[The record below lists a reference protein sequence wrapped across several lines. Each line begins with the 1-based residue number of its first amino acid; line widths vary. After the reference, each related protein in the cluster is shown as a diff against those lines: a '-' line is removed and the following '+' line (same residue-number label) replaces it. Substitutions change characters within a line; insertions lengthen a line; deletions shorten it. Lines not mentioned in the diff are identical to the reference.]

1 MRSVGL
7 YQLGDSCL
15 QCPLN
20 SIVSSS
26 GAAECTLCAPGY
38 AASADQQ
45 SCEPCPF
52 GTYRSAN
59 LSQCTPVPARAAAK
73 QGSAV
78 YEMCG
83 NGTVPSAIR
92 SDCVECRAGSYQL
105 EDQCLPC
112 PPNTITS
119 DPGKDQCETCP
130 EGYEAAADRQTC
142 TPCLAGTYR
151 HAPLVSCQRVP
162 VGAAA
167 VAASRNYTV
176 CNSIAPNM
184 TMTSCI
190 DCDPGMIADETRQ
203 HCRACEP
210 GFFQPDR
217 TSGCERCPAALF
229 SQSMQF
235 GQCKECPAGQ
245 VPNEKQDGCM
255 WCRPGYGKP
264 ANASICLICENDHA
278 SPDGTGCKKC
288 ELGFVSQPDRLAC
301 LPCRAG
307 TAESSRS
314 GECVPSGAAECTL
327 CAPGYAASAD
337 QQSCE
342 PCPFGT
348 YRSANLSQCTPV
360 PARAAAKQGSA
371 VYEMCGNGTVPSA
384 IRSDCVECRAGS
396 YQLEDQC
403 LPCPPNTITS
413 DPGKDQCE
421 TCPEGYEAAAD
432 RQTCTPCLAGTYRHA
447 PLVSCQR
454 VPVGAAAVAASRNYT
469 VCARGTVPSDDLA
482 TCLPCPRGTYERDWR
497 PASASS
503 CHVCPAAY
511 FANAPGR
518 AQCDFCPPGTE
529 SADNRVACTPC
540 PLGYA
545 EVNGT
550 RTCRFCDEG
559 TVAEDQG
566 AVECRSCAPGEISN
580 GDRTRCTPCQAGT
593 FKPRNMNVYSSECIA
608 CTPGTFM
615 PEGSQAC
622 LRCPENFIA
631 PDPGTAFACTP
642 CDAGYTASANR
653 RVCEPCALGFY
664 RPLDSNSTGNA
675 TMSYCEPCPSGTFA
689 AAAGSAAC
697 TLCSSTQLCPIATS
711 EPIDISDF
719 KKLISETISEALAAA
734 KEGLQPATGRVRRG
748 LLLARRLLGAGDF
761 LKRISSDETAMSFV
775 SENVTYDTNTAT
787 IVRPEIRTEE
797 VAKQRLYLVFAL
809 LVSCVGV
816 LLLLAGVCL
825 YSYLKVPLASPS
837 ERKLE
842 RAEHRQRRA
851 ERIMK
856 LDRLYTN
863 LIATKRQE
871 VKGDA
876 KNETAKT
883 QQEEAAEDEEE
894 NQKTLYGVIFTMIG
908 IGLAAIAA
916 GYVLLQFS
924 IANFSIIQTLQP
936 GASPSAADIAGAL
949 NVTASF
955 AGFAG
960 PCQIVQRAG
969 ESALNVSR
977 FDGRAGVDVFVSGI
991 GPVDGWP
998 APVAETSFS
1007 AGRRTCLVS
1016 WRCAKCRLLAASNVT
1031 VDFRLVSRLALAVA
1045 VNYAIQVPSN
1055 LSIEGVIVPSSQAEF
1070 SVFRGTVPVTV
1081 PVSLFPLHFEDERD
1095 GTPRYDAALRPADNR
1110 ATEKGEGSFGLCSFT
1125 KPLSDP
1131 ECAGESVTFRVLFNI
1146 DNIYVRVYRKVKASI
1161 ADMLADL
1168 SSLTQTAIAIGGQ
1181 IAVTALTAR
1190 YFMKG
1195 RRGQPTEDARG
1206 ELADRDSSSTAGS
1219 SVAADPKLQLRNPAV
1234 GKQHAA
1240 SASDLKPDVPRS
1252 STPSGSVRAPA
1263 RMTRRRS
1270 NSFGDIEGLG
1280 AVHIYEIDDDP
1291 ADRASRAAH
1300 GPRSKSPGLPPRPTA
1315 TAGSHGHTSRS
1326 TGPSSSSAQPL
1337 IPGPSSRY
1345 AYSVASAT
1353 ATLPIPNLPAS
1364 AVRVISLLGS
1374 SASAAGSSN
1383 SSVAGSS
1390 EAKRPAAPAGSVGA
1404 ASLPLAG
1411 PSPDSSTSRAIS
1423 ASAAGPSSDVG
1434 SLGPR
1439 VEQPAVESTGRDDA
1453 VPSPP

>member
-1 MRSVGL
+1 MNV
-7 YQLGDSCL
+7 
-15 QCPLN
+15 
-20 SIVSSS
+20 
-26 GAAECTLCAPGY
+26 
-38 AASADQQ
+38 
-45 SCEPCPF
+45 
-52 GTYRSAN
+52 
-59 LSQCTPVPARAAAK
+59 
-73 QGSAV
+73 
-78 YEMCG
+78 
-83 NGTVPSAIR
+83 
-92 SDCVECRAGSYQL
+92 
-105 EDQCLPC
+105 
-112 PPNTITS
+112 
-119 DPGKDQCETCP
+119 
-130 EGYEAAADRQTC
+130 
-142 TPCLAGTYR
+142 
-151 HAPLVSCQRVP
+151 
-162 VGAAA
+162 
-167 VAASRNYTV
+167 
-176 CNSIAPNM
+176 
-184 TMTSCI
+184 
-190 DCDPGMIADETRQ
+190 
-203 HCRACEP
+203 
-210 GFFQPDR
+210 
-217 TSGCERCPAALF
+217 
-229 SQSMQF
+229 
-235 GQCKECPAGQ
+235 
-245 VPNEKQDGCM
+245 
-255 WCRPGYGKP
+255 
-264 ANASICLICENDHA
+264 
-278 SPDGTGCKKC
+278 
-288 ELGFVSQPDRLAC
+288 C
-301 LPCRAG
+301 LPCRIGTWAPAG
-307 TAESSRS
+307 SQACR
-314 GECVPSGAAECTL
+314 P
-327 CAPGYAASAD
+327 
-337 QQSCE
+337 CE
-342 PCPFGT
+342 P
-348 YRSANLSQCTPV
+348 
-360 PARAAAKQGSA
+360 
-371 VYEMCGNGTVPSA
+371 
-384 IRSDCVECRAGS
+384 GS
-396 YQLEDQC
+396 YASED
-403 LPCPPNTITS
+403 
-413 DPGKDQCE
+413 
-421 TCPEGYEAAAD
+421 
-432 RQTCTPCLAGTYRHA
+432 
-447 PLVSCQR
+447 
-454 VPVGAAAVAASRNYT
+454 
-469 VCARGTVPSDDLA
+469 
-482 TCLPCPRGTYERDWR
+482 
-497 PASASS
+497 
-503 CHVCPAAY
+503 
-511 FANAPGR
+511 
-518 AQCDFCPPGTE
+518 
-529 SADNRVACTPC
+529 
-540 PLGYA
+540 
-545 EVNGT
+545 
-550 RTCRFCDEG
+550 
-559 TVAEDQG
+559 
-566 AVECRSCAPGEISN
+566 
-580 GDRTRCTPCQAGT
+580 
-593 FKPRNMNVYSSECIA
+593 SSECIA

-664 RPLDSNSTGNA
+664 RPLDSNSTGCIPCGPGTVSRSA
-675 TMSYCEPCPSGTFA
+675 GTGECEQCPSGTFA

-1045 VNYAIQVPSN
+1045 VNYAIQVRRSQKQIFSRVGSLKRDAGPVQPVHR
-1055 LSIEGVIVPSSQAEF
+1055 GVIVPSSQAEF

-1300 GPRSKSPGLPPRPTA
+1300 GPRSKSP
-1315 TAGSHGHTSRS
+1315 
-1326 TGPSSSSAQPL
+1326 
-1337 IPGPSSRY
+1337 
-1345 AYSVASAT
+1345 
-1353 ATLPIPNLPAS
+1353 
-1364 AVRVISLLGS
+1364 VRVISLLGS